1 MPINSISYQKSIVLH
16 KTDVD
21 KYFRIKN
28 KFYRIFKV
36 TKNHVHYAE
45 CYLDKELRVLINI
58 RFEAK
63 KMYLYQYYSS
73 EFFTGN
79 ALYETKTTIQNKIYW
94 NFNKLY
100 DDISDLYLVSE
111 YDEHHDCDAFD
122 VAVKDNYQTSV
133 FNTDTTNKL
142 AIAGHLK
149 SNLISLYRMALDDE
163 PRLDRRLL
171 LPIPQYI
178 TLAKLFLEKVDLEFV
193 KSELCTEL
201 EKYQIDIIVEKYKL
215 LKKQIDHHNKEC
227 PVCLDTKTVFEGY
240 YDCKHLICA
249 DCEKSWG
256 KINSTCP
263 LCRSA

>member
-79 ALYETKTTIQNKIYW
+79 ALYETKKTIQNKIYW
-94 NFNKLY
+94 SFNKLY
-100 DDISDLYLVSE
+100 DNISDLYLVSE
-111 YDEHHDCDAFD
+111 YDEHHCDPVD
-122 VAVKDNYQTSV
+122 VSVKENYQISIY
-133 FNTDTTNKL
+133 NTDTTNKL
-142 AIAGHLK
+142 ILAGHLK
-149 SNLISLYRMALDDE
+149 SNLMSLYAMTFDE
-163 PRLDRRLL
+163 RTRINRRPL

-178 TLAKLFLEKVDLEFV
+178 TLAKRFLDKVDLEFV

-201 EKYQIDIIVEKYKL
+201 EKYQVDIRKI
-215 LKKQIDHHNKEC
+215 QI
-227 PVCLDTKTVFEGY
+227 TQKT
-240 YDCKHLICA
+240 
-249 DCEKSWG
+249 
-256 KINSTCP
+256 N
-263 LCRSA
+263 